1 MLIKLVDWNPLAIAG
16 SRSLIAA
23 LFITIIMGRP
33 RWKHSKVQW
42 AAAIAYALTVLSFVL
57 ATRMTTAAN
66 AVLLQFT
73 APVYVALLG
82 VWFLGE
88 RATRVDWVFIVLVI
102 SGMVF
107 FFLDQLSLQ
116 SLMGNWI
123 GIFSGLAFGSFIVA
137 MRKARNHDPLAAIWM
152 GNILAGICAIPA
164 FFQSTPGAGSWTI
177 LLVLGV
183 FQLGLPYYLYSKAVK
198 HVTALDTVFIL
209 LIEPILNPLWV
220 FMAIGEVPGMWAL
233 IGGVWVLAAIT
244 LRGVLKARAAL

>member
-1 MLIKLVDWNPLAIAG
+1 MLIKSVDWNPLAIAG

-23 LFITIIMGRP
+23 LFITVIMGRP
-33 RWKHSKVQW
+33 RWKHSKTQW
-42 AAAIAYALTVLSFVL
+42 AAAIAYALTVLGFVL

-88 RATRVDWVFIVLVI
+88 RTTRVDWIFIVLVI

-152 GNILAGICAIPA
+152 GNILAGLCAIPA
-164 FFQSTPGAGSWTI
+164 FFHSAPGAGSWTI
-177 LLVLGV
+177 LLLLGV
-183 FQLGLPYYLYSKAVK
+183 FQLGLPYYLYSKVVK

-220 FMAIGEVPGMWAL
+220 FMALGEAPGMWAL
-233 IGGVWVLAAIT
+233 VGGIWVLSAIT
-244 LRGVLKARAAL
+244 LRGVLKTRAT